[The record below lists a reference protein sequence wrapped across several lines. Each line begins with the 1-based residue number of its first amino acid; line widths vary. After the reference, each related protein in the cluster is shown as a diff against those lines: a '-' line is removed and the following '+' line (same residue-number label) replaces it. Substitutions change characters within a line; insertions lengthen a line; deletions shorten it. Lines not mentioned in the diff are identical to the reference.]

1 MCRAEWPSAIAAS
14 ATTGDAE
21 VTPMFRFPRTS
32 EAVRA
37 VRQPTT
43 VMLAAVSLAAGAPQR
58 APAQASD
65 AGPLTLVGA
74 VTLARANHP
83 AIPSASARGRAAV
96 AAARQEAA
104 YSNPVLEFR
113 RENLGSPIPRDEFA
127 TITQP
132 LDLTGRR
139 FALRATVRDL
149 ERRTVADSGSVMRDV
164 EANAARAFWRAS
176 LARAL
181 VTIASEHRADA
192 ERLARF
198 ETERAREGAVA
209 EVSAMR
215 ARMEA
220 DRARVAESSAAA
232 ASTQAIA
239 DLSRATGVPAASLPP
254 VSALAARIP
263 VIEAAPSV
271 EAAVERA
278 LASRSEL
285 TALRA
290 AEAAAGHRYS
300 AEQRAVLPDVVV
312 QAGAKQTAGYSTRVL
327 GVAVPLPLFSQ
338 NRAGRDRAAAE
349 LELVRTERRAAE
361 QSIRTSVAAAIESY
375 DALRAAQPDDSTAAR
390 AIEVASIADAAYA
403 AGGSSLLELID
414 ARRARAETL
423 AAVLR
428 WVADVRLVQ
437 ADLARALGVSP
448 LDPLMLP

>member
-1 MCRAEWPSAIAAS
+1 ML
-14 ATTGDAE
+14 
-21 VTPMFRFPRTS
+21 RFPRTS
-32 EAVRA
+32 ERVRA
-37 VRQPTT
+37 VRQLTT
-43 VMLAAVSLAAGAPQR
+43 AMLAAVSLAVGPPQP
-58 APAQASD
+58 AAAQAGN
-65 AGPLTLVGA
+65 AEPLTLADA

-83 AIPSASARGRAAV
+83 AIRTASARGRAAV

-104 YSNPVLEFR
+104 FSNPVLELR
-113 RENLGSPIPRDEFA
+113 RENLGSPIARDEFA

-139 FALRATVRDL
+139 FALRASARDL
-149 ERRTVADSGSVMRDV
+149 ERRTLADSASVMRDI

-181 VTIASEHRADA
+181 VAIAEEHRADA
-192 ERLARF
+192 ERVARF

-232 ASTQAIA
+232 ALRQAIA
-239 DLSRATGVPAASLPP
+239 ELSRATGVPADSLPP

-263 VIEAAPSV
+263 AIEPAPSV
-271 EAAVERA
+271 DAAVERA

-290 AEAAAGHRYS
+290 AEAAAGHRQS
-300 AEQRAVLPDVVV
+300 AERRAVFPDVVV

-338 NRAGRDRAAAE
+338 NRAARDRAAAE
-349 LELVRTERRAAE
+349 LELVRTELRAAE

-375 DALRAAQPDDSTAAR
+375 DALRAAQPDDSTTTR
-390 AIEVASIADAAYA
+390 AIEVATIADAAYA

-414 ARRARAETL
+414 ARRARSETL

-428 WVADVRLVQ
+428 WVADLRIVQ
-437 ADLARALGVSP
+437 TDLTRALGASP
-448 LDPLMLP
+448 LDPLTLP

>member
-1 MCRAEWPSAIAAS
+1 MTILRLTSA
-14 ATTGDAE
+14 
-21 VTPMFRFPRTS
+21 
-32 EAVRA
+32 
-37 VRQPTT
+37 
-43 VMLAAVSLAAGAPQR
+43 MLGAVSLAVGVPRAAG
-58 APAQASD
+58 AQASN
-65 AGPLTLVGA
+65 AEPLTVGDVVA
-74 VTLARANHP
+74 LARANHP
-83 AIPSASARGRAAV
+83 AIRAASARGRAVV

-104 YSNPVLEFR
+104 FSNPVLELR
-113 RENLGSPIPRDEFA
+113 RENLGSPIARDEFA

-139 FALRATVRDL
+139 FALRASAREL
-149 ERRTVADSGSVMRDV
+149 ARRTFADSASVMRDV

-181 VTIASEHRADA
+181 VTIAEEHRADA

-232 ASTQAIA
+232 ALTQAIA
-239 DLSRATGVPAASLPP
+239 DLSRATGVPADSLPP

-263 VIEAAPSV
+263 AIPAAPSV
-271 EAAVERA
+271 DAAVERA
-278 LASRSEL
+278 LVSRSEL

-290 AEAAAGHRYS
+290 AEAAAGHRRS

-338 NRAGRDRAAAE
+338 NRAARDRAAAE
-349 LELVRTERRAAE
+349 LELVRTELRAAE
-361 QSIRTSVAAAIESY
+361 QSIRTSVAATIESY
-375 DALRAAQPDDSTAAR
+375 DALRAAQPDDSTTAR
-390 AIEVASIADAAYA
+390 AIEVAAIADAAYA

-414 ARRARAETL
+414 ARRARSETL

-428 WVADVRLVQ
+428 WVADVRIVQ
-437 ADLARALGVSP
+437 TDLARALGASP
-448 LDPLMLP
+448 LDPLTLP